1 MVITL
6 ILRIKDANNNVIERL
21 PLKYRFKILIIP
33 VRPWIFNNSRPQWLV
48 VRTLPPLEVDTMIVA
63 LTQQSTHVV
72 SAVGGDC
79 CLSADRW
86 RGLYAAPERHVNVWG
101 NIGLSEDKDRAGVGG
116 GSQLRRKF
124 TVWLTAL
131 NETHNG
137 GQGESLFSRTEP
149 APRLLGLGLG
159 GGTRSGGRC
168 RTVRRL
174 LPLHPG
180 HPQRTLHGVVAPQRL
195 GAAQEEERRLSQI
208 RLWHGEQDV
217 VPDVPVRP
225 AQLREPEHRPH
236 SDPPVWLHVSGLQVG
251 PFSPVRDMR
260 MNPPQI
266 SLAAFKCADP
276 PLLTSLEP
284 PLCPLLSP
292 AVQANFH
299 LQCVNN
305 LFELSRITTKWG
317 LRNQSDVH
325 VVFKWNGAKV
335 LKFEKWT
342 CRICFLP
349 QWSTSVVVLTDMFL
363 WACTWRAPHKKRRV
377 F

>member
-1 MVITL
+1 
-6 ILRIKDANNNVIERL
+6 
-21 PLKYRFKILIIP
+21 
-33 VRPWIFNNSRPQWLV
+33 
-48 VRTLPPLEVDTMIVA
+48 MIVA

-72 SAVGGDC
+72 SDVGGRLLY
-79 CLSADRW
+79 LSW
-86 RGLYAAPERHVNVWG
+86 QMGGLYAAPERHLNVRG
-101 NIGLSEDKDRAGVGG
+101 NIGLSEGKNRAGVGG

-124 TVWLTAL
+124 TVWRTAL

-137 GQGESLFSRTEP
+137 GQGKSLFSRPEP

-159 GGTRSGGRC
+159 GGTHSGGRC

-217 VPDVPVRP
+217 VPDVPVRS

-236 SDPPVWLHVSGLQVG
+236 SDPPVWLHVPGLQVG
-251 PFSPVRDMR
+251 PFSLFRDMR

-276 PLLTSLEP
+276 TPRLLTSLEP

-299 LQCVNN
+299 LQ
-305 LFELSRITTKWG
+305 
-317 LRNQSDVH
+317 
-325 VVFKWNGAKV
+325 A
-335 LKFEKWT
+335 
-342 CRICFLP
+342 
-349 QWSTSVVVLTDMFL
+349 
-363 WACTWRAPHKKRRV
+363 
-377 F
+377 